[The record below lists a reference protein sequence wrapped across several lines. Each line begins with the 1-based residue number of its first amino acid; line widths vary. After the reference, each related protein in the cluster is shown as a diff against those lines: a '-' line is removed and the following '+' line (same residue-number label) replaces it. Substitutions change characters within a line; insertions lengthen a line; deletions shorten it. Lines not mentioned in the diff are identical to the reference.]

1 MLFINAP
8 ENSDED
14 NFGFAQLNFAFI
26 GRIQQLLPSD
36 LSQQLKLLKG
46 VNTC

>member
-1 MLFINAP
+1 MTQRIQMKILF
-8 ENSDED
+8 
-14 NFGFAQLNFAFI
+14 FWFCQVNFAFI

-46 VNTC
+46 VNTS